1 MGWQRGEEK
10 GAQEGRKLR
19 RNIYADFISVWVPAL
34 ESGKLMTLIP
44 KLVCLELCTRP
55 APSPS
60 GRAALALAT
69 ALAWAVVGPWI
80 WSGEGLG
87 WGWGG
92 RGERKGREEAQ
103 GGGGPPD
110 VTAPT

>member
-60 GRAALALAT
+60 GRAAQGS
-69 ALAWAVVGPWI
+69 GPSPSSAG
-80 WSGEGLG
+80 WSLGLE
-87 WGWGG
+87 WQRA
-92 RGERKGREEAQ
+92 RGRKGGEEAE

>member
-60 GRAALALAT
+60 GRAVPAPAPVRAAL
-69 ALAWAVVGPWI
+69 VGPWTRVVR
-80 WSGEGLG
+80 
-87 WGWGG
+87 GWGG
-92 RGERKGREEAQ
+92 RRGEREGRRGEEAE

>member
-44 KLVCLELCTRP
+44 KLVCLELCTQP

-60 GRAALALAT
+60 GRAAPALAPALAQRWLALRSG
-69 ALAWAVVGPWI
+69 VVR
-80 WSGEGLG
+80 
-87 WGWGG
+87 GWGG
-92 RGERKGREEAQ
+92 GEERGRGGVEAQ

>member
-60 GRAALALAT
+60 GRAAPAPAP
-69 ALAWAVVGPWI
+69 APVPGSRVVRVAGR
-80 WSGEGLG
+80 GRGGRERRGG
-87 WGWGG
+87 GGG
-92 RGERKGREEAQ
+92 RGR
-103 GGGGPPD
+103 PS
-110 VTAPT
+110 

>member
-60 GRAALALAT
+60 GRAALAPAP
-69 ALAWAVVGPWI
+69 APARVPRSRVVRVAGR
-80 WSGEGLG
+80 GRGGREGRG
-87 WGWGG
+87 GGGG
-92 RGERKGREEAQ
+92 RGR
-103 GGGGPPD
+103 PS
-110 VTAPT
+110 

>member
-44 KLVCLELCTRP
+44 KLVCLELCARP
-55 APSPS
+55 TPSPS
-60 GRAALALAT
+60 GRAAPALASAT
-69 ALAWAVVGPWI
+69 LVGPLHRRGDW
-80 WSGEGLG
+80 EGAG
-87 WGWGG
+87 VWGG
-92 RGERKGREEAQ
+92 RREGRRQWEGAALRK
-103 GGGGPPD
+103 
-110 VTAPT
+110 

>member
-44 KLVCLELCTRP
+44 KLVCLGLCTRP

-60 GRAALALAT
+60 GRAAP
-69 ALAWAVVGPWI
+69 GPSSSPGRPG
-80 WSGEGLG
+80 WSLGLEWDG
-87 WGWGG
+87 ARERGG
-92 RGERKGREEAQ
+92 EEAE

-110 VTAPT
+110 VTAPTSPGET

>member
-19 RNIYADFISVWVPAL
+19 WNIYADFISVWVPAL

-60 GRAALALAT
+60 GRSAPAPAPALAQRWLAPRSG
-69 ALAWAVVGPWI
+69 VVR
-80 WSGEGLG
+80 
-87 WGWGG
+87 GWGG
-92 RGERKGREEAQ
+92 GEERGRGGVEAQ

>member
-19 RNIYADFISVWVPAL
+19 RNIYADVFISVWVPAL

-55 APSPS
+55 ALPQRPGGPSPGPS
-60 GRAALALAT
+60 PPVPGSRVVRVAVGR
-69 ALAWAVVGPWI
+69 G
-80 WSGEGLG
+80 
-87 WGWGG
+87 GG
-92 RGERKGREEAQ
+92 RGGEEAED
-103 GGGGPPD
+103 GAALL
-110 VTAPT
+110 T

>member
-60 GRAALALAT
+60 GRAAPAPAPALAR
-69 ALAWAVVGPWI
+69 ALVGPSV

-87 WGWGG
+87 WAGLGWGRGGGEKKG
-92 RGERKGREEAQ
+92 RGGGAGR
-103 GGGGPPD
+103 GRPS
-110 VTAPT
+110 

>member
-1 MGWQRGEEK
+1 MGWQQGEEK

-60 GRAALALAT
+60 GRAAQ
-69 ALAWAVVGPWI
+69 GPGPSPSSTG
-80 WSGEGLG
+80 WSLGLG
-87 WGWGG
+87 WYRARGRRGG
-92 RGERKGREEAQ
+92 EEAE

>member
-1 MGWQRGEEK
+1 MGWQRGEK

-60 GRAALALAT
+60 GRAAQPRPVL
-69 ALAWAVVGPWI
+69 VSPSI
-80 WSGEGLG
+80 RSGKGLG
-87 WGWGG
+87 VWEEEGG
-92 RGERKGREEAQ
+92 RGGEDAE

>member
-44 KLVCLELCTRP
+44 KLVCLELCTQP
-55 APSPS
+55 TPSPS
-60 GRAALALAT
+60 GRAAPAPAPALAR
-69 ALAWAVVGPWI
+69 ALVGPLV

-87 WGWGG
+87 
-92 RGERKGREEAQ
+92 
-103 GGGGPPD
+103 
-110 VTAPT
+110 

>member
-60 GRAALALAT
+60 GRAALAPAP
-69 ALAWAVVGPWI
+69 APARVPRSRVVRVAGR
-80 WSGEGLG
+80 GRGG
-87 WGWGG
+87 RKGRGGGGG
-92 RGERKGREEAQ
+92 RGAQ
-103 GGGGPPD
+103 SLQRP
-110 VTAPT
+110 

>member
-60 GRAALALAT
+60 GRAAPAPAPSPAGRSGWSLD
-69 ALAWAVVGPWI
+69 
-80 WSGEGLG
+80 WSGEAGG
-87 WGWGG
+87 EGRGGG
-92 RGERKGREEAQ
+92 RGGEEAR